1 MLCRPVREVHAR
13 RYRALAPAHRR
24 GRIAARLRRWAVS
37 QPAARARRPIPAR
50 LARGHWPRSVT
61 HWRTAVMAARQCVA
75 DARWRR
81 ERAASGRLA
90 GSRSRITPGNGR
102 HAGSQSLRRPLTAVR
117 EVLVAL
123 VSRDGPQPGLA
134 GPAAARVVAGTRH
147 DGHDIPDAAI
157 PA

>member
-1 MLCRPVREVHAR
+1 MP
-13 RYRALAPAHRR
+13 
-24 GRIAARLRRWAVS
+24 AVS
-37 QPAARARRPIPAR
+37 GTRACSPARQNRRSAAALGGEPAGRKGAQADPAR

-61 HWRTAVMAARQCVA
+61 HWRTAVMAAKQCVA